1 MERVD
6 EDVTTQVMRCREAE
20 LERGADTARAVIGAA
35 LIPWGGSAA
44 CIDSY
49 EAGVRV
55 ATDFHLQLARTLSVE
70 PARSFAAGCADLTRD
85 LGATQVS
92 SARWF
97 LDV

>member
-1 MERVD
+1 MQFSDADHERSTD
-6 EDVTTQVMRCREAE
+6 A
-20 LERGADTARAVIGAA
+20 RGSPIEAA
-35 LIPWGGSAA
+35 LAPWGGSAT
-44 CIDSY
+44 CIDAY
-49 EAGVRV
+49 EAGVRA
-55 ATDFHLQLARTLSVE
+55 ATDFHLQLARTLNVE

>member
-1 MERVD
+1 VRRIQFSDADYERS
-6 EDVTTQVMRCREAE
+6 AE
-20 LERGADTARAVIGAA
+20 RARVAVEAA
-35 LIPWGGSAA
+35 LAPWGGSET
-44 CIDSY
+44 CIDAY

-55 ATDFHLQLARTLSVE
+55 FTDFQLQLARTLNVE
-70 PARSFAAGCADLTRD
+70 PARSFAAGCADITRD

>member
-1 MERVD
+1 MRRIQFSDADYERS
-6 EDVTTQVMRCREAE
+6 AE
-20 LERGADTARAVIGAA
+20 RARVAVEAA
-35 LIPWGGSAA
+35 LAPWGGSET
-44 CIDSY
+44 CIDAY
-49 EAGVRV
+49 EAGVRI